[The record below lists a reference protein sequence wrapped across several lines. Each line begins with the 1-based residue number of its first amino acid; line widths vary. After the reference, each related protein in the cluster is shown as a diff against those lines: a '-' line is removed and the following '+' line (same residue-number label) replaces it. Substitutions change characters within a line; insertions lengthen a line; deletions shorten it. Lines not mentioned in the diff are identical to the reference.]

1 MYVKEVLHQLSVA
14 VNSSIQMLEQTP
26 DELLEWKPDENKRTL
41 REMYVHLA
49 ILCKANYY
57 IMSGYSQKEMEEF
70 YLQANPVS
78 KQEIKECMTDSLAFL
93 SDKAL
98 HLTESQL
105 SEKQPSYWG
114 TVYTRY
120 EWLLEILSHFYHHRG
135 QIHAF
140 LTVKGC
146 SLHVKLF
153 E

>member
-1 MYVKEVLHQLSVA
+1 MYVKEMLHQLSVA

-26 DELLEWKPDENKRTL
+26 DELLEWKPDEVRRTI
-41 REMYVHLA
+41 REMFVHLA
-49 ILCKANYY
+49 TLCKADYY
-57 IMSGYSQKEMEEF
+57 IMSGYSQKEMEEY

-78 KQEIKECMTDSLAFL
+78 KQEIKEYMTDSFTFF

-98 HLTESQL
+98 SFTESQL
-105 SEKQPSYWG
+105 SEKQASYWG

-140 LTVKGC
+140 LTVNGC
-146 SLHVKLF
+146 SLDVKLF